1 MNKSFK
7 GHTVVTDFVVAKAN
21 GTTSS
26 KIKEILRNL
35 HTADQFCVILPKA
48 ATKYVCGYYDVSIP
62 HEKLMAGD
70 DGSPIYKCYSDTKAV
85 AISSINAEVK
95 KKS

>member
-1 MNKSFK
+1 MKTTFK
-7 GHTVVTDFVVAKAN
+7 GQTVITDFVVAKAN
-21 GTTSS
+21 GTTSAE
-26 KIKEILRNL
+26 IKKSLRKL
-35 HTADQFCVILPKA
+35 HTADQFCVILPEA

-70 DGSPIYKCYSDTKAV
+70 DGSPVYKCYRDTKAV

-95 KKS
+95 KK